1 GTAGKRCGPSCSA
14 ALHRQPKTTK
24 GTKCAFGTRNR
35 DEGLEAVVDLLRQCG
50 AGNTAISDNESSMI
64 MLPRI
69 DFWISAGMGM
79 VRLARRDRSCMPSAP
94 AAWTWPRRHWLVTD
108 CRDHEESR

>member
-1 GTAGKRCGPSCSA
+1 KRCGPSCGA

-50 AGNTAISDNESSMI
+50 AGDTAISNMESSTI
-64 MLPRI
+64 RLPRLN
-69 DFWISAGMGM
+69 FWFSAGMGM
-79 VRLARRDRSCMPSAP
+79 VRLTTRGRRCMPSAP
-94 AAWTWPRRHWLVTD
+94 GAWTLRRRRWLVTD